1 MIFNDNEGSEL
12 RIQKVTLEITD
23 KYQYLGVCICN
34 GTEYLREHEIYAMTK
49 GNRNA
54 AVMKNRALLNYNRY
68 DVVRGIWKGV
78 MVPGLTFG
86 NAVLC
91 TRSEVQARLD
101 IKQHGIGRLALGVH
115 GNTPNQGVQG
125 DMGWTSFEGREA
137 SSKVKFEKR
146 LREMGEERW
155 ARKVFSYFY
164 MKNVDTKWRKRTRKL
179 TGKYLENSRWPNQK
193 ELSVKKKVKETE
205 TDMWRMG
212 MIKKSALEIY
222 RTFKQ
227 EIAKERIYGNTRGS
241 SLLFEARTG
250 VLRTKTYRAKYE
262 GVDTVC
268 SACGEEEE
276 TAEHLIKFCKG
287 LHPIVQDDGAEFFK
301 ALRFSDREGKIDFK
315 RVDLTRRRLSDWWL
329 KSRHE

>member
-1 MIFNDNEGSEL
+1 MIVNDNEGSEL
-12 RIQKVTLEITD
+12 RIQEVTLAITD
-23 KYQYLGVCICN
+23 KYKYLGVWISN
-34 GTEYLREHEIYAMTK
+34 GTEYLRAHKIYVTTK
-49 GNRNA
+49 SNRNA
-54 AVMKNRALLNYNRY
+54 AVMKNRALWNYSRY
-68 DVVRGIWKGV
+68 DVGREIWKKV
-78 MVPGLTFG
+78 MVPRLTYG

-91 TRSEVQARLD
+91 MRSEVQARLE
-101 IKQHGIGRLALGVH
+101 IKQRGIGRFALGAH
-115 GNTPNQGVQG
+115 GNTPNQGAQG

-137 SSKVKFEKR
+137 SSKIKFEKR
-146 LREMGEERW
+146 LREMGEERL
-155 ARKVFSYFY
+155 ARKVSSYLY
-164 MKNVDTKWRKRTRKL
+164 MKNVDRKWRKRTRKL

-193 ELSVKKKVKETE
+193 QLSVKKKVKETE

-227 EIAKERIYGNTRGS
+227 EIAKERIYDNTRGS
-241 SLLFEARTG
+241 FLLFEARTG
-250 VLRTKTYRAKYE
+250 VLRTRTYRAKYE

-276 TAEHLIKFCKG
+276 TAEHLIMFCKG

-301 ALRFSDREGKIDFK
+301 ALGFRDREGKIDIK
-315 RVDLTRRRLSDWWL
+315 RVELTRRRLSDWWL

>member
-12 RIQKVTLEITD
+12 RIQEVTLEITD
-23 KYQYLGVCICN
+23 KYKYLGVWISN
-34 GTEYLREHEIYAMTK
+34 GTEYLREHEIYVTTK

-54 AVMKNRALLNYNRY
+54 AVMKNRALWNYNRY

-91 TRSEVQARLD
+91 MRSEVQARLE
-101 IKQHGIGRLALGVH
+101 IKQRGIGRLALGAH

-137 SSKVKFEKR
+137 SSKIKFEKR

-155 ARKVFSYFY
+155 ARKVFSYLY

-227 EIAKERIYGNTRGS
+227 EIAKERIYDNTRGS

-250 VLRTKTYRAKYE
+250 VL
-262 GVDTVC
+262 
-268 SACGEEEE
+268 
-276 TAEHLIKFCKG
+276 
-287 LHPIVQDDGAEFFK
+287 
-301 ALRFSDREGKIDFK
+301 
-315 RVDLTRRRLSDWWL
+315 
-329 KSRHE
+329 